1 MGLWVDSM
9 VGTRLGCTRL
19 GYTDTLAGIDTP
31 DKMARTIL
39 RTIRQTSVRHHGTT
53 RRHATSHHHGLGQH
67 RLALLVRIPT

>member
-9 VGTRLGCTRL
+9 EGTRLGCTRL

-39 RTIRQTSVRHHGTT
+39 RTIRQTSVRRHGTSH
-53 RRHATSHHHGLGQH
+53 HATSHGLGLR
-67 RLALLVRIPT
+67 RLVLLVLIPR